1 MPRDFKF
8 KVRNTIQAVATK
20 LSMYGVFDGL
30 CLDEYPARAITWQV
44 VNMRRAWL
52 NAYVGARSLTADP
65 VSNDRETY
73 LRNCP
78 PSWFLVEPAS
88 HACREQWCPF
98 CWAKRAARNLAKITT
113 GPEDQLVYLS
123 WEATAATETAQPL
136 FAQLAMA
143 DAQFK
148 IAVRRAVTACCV
160 RVITPVAADNDTVH
174 WRAEYRVLM
183 TLPPTAKLDRVLQLP
198 NLGNWTVTVP
208 DAVTLKSV
216 RKLKRRLAE
225 YPGEWLRQPVKY
237 TLPLF
242 DLLEKKRQFT
252 FFKGRL
258 R

>member
-1 MPRDFKF
+1 MFTI
-8 KVRNTIQAVATK
+8 RNTRQAAATE
-20 LSMYGVFDGL
+20 LSMYGAFDGL
-30 CLDEYPARAITWQV
+30 QLAEYPTKANTWQI

-52 NAYVGARSLTADP
+52 NTYVGARLQAAKP
-65 VSNDRETY
+65 VSKRREIY

-78 PSWFLVEPAS
+78 PSWFLVEPSS
-88 HACREQWCPF
+88 HTCKMRWCPF

-123 WEATAATETAQPL
+123 WEATVATETAQPL
-136 FAQLAMA
+136 FAQLVAA
-143 DAQFK
+143 DTKFK
-148 IAVRRAVTACCV
+148 ITVRSVVTGCCV
-160 RVITPVAADNDTVH
+160 RVITPVAADNDSVH
-174 WRAEYRVLM
+174 WRAEQRVLM

-216 RKLKRRLAE
+216 RKLKRRLVE

-242 DLLEKKRQFT
+242 DLLDGKRQFT